1 MVSQSKTHSNTQVA
15 RPFQVVP
22 VGMPLGV
29 DGATILRKTYPAQR
43 WLIQNLIP
51 HDFNMISAPPKAGKS
66 MFALMC
72 ALKVATRPAL
82 EGMPAPSVLYISP
95 DDTDEGGIQ
104 ERANMLLGGTPLEEG
119 RITFWFHNVER
130 LDTGLLDQ
138 IVDYLNAHHECVY
151 VVIDVY
157 NSVKPERVSDD
168 IQRHDH
174 TAMAALRSFVERYNI
189 ALTLINHDN
198 KRPKGGDRATRISGS
213 YGLTGGVHTYMQ
225 LERDD
230 DSANVLLYRRGRR
243 GGDAC
248 FAFNI
253 EELDVDF
260 EPILLNEPPEDM
272 TAAQL
277 LEEAEAA
284 AREREAAE
292 KRKRPHVPGPI
303 EQKILDALANGEDWA
318 PKALAEA
325 VQVRHGVIKVY
336 LRRMYQRGSV
346 TLLRYGVYQLPRVT
360 VTSVTLQSLPGLET
374 PQETPRVTRVTVTL
388 PTVTPPKVEYFGAK
402 MRRYLAQGMKP
413 KQAEAAALADLAKEL
428 QQHA

>member
-1 MVSQSKTHSNTQVA
+1 MVSHTKTHNNNAVA

-22 VGMPLGV
+22 AGQPLGI
-29 DGATILRKTYPAQR
+29 DGATILHKTYPPLQ
-43 WLIQNLIP
+43 WLVPNLIP
-51 HDFNMISAPPKAGKS
+51 RDFNMISAPPKAGKS

-72 ALKVATRPAL
+72 ALKVATRPTL

-95 DDTDEGGIQ
+95 DDTDQGGVQ
-104 ERANMLLGGTPLEEG
+104 ERINMLLGGTPLEAG
-119 RITFWFHNVER
+119 RLEFWFHDVER

-138 IVDYLNAHHECVY
+138 IAHYLDAHHSCEY

-157 NSVKPERVSDD
+157 NSVKPERTSDD
-168 IQRHDH
+168 IQKHDH
-174 TAMAALRSFVERYNI
+174 SAMAALRSFVERYGI
-189 ALTLINHDN
+189 ALTLINHNN
-198 KRPKGGDRATRISGS
+198 KRPQGGDRAQRISGS

-243 GGDAC
+243 GGDGC

-253 EELDVDF
+253 EQLDIDF

-272 TAAQL
+272 SAAEL
-277 LEEAEAA
+277 LLEAEAA
-284 AREREAAE
+284 QREREAAE
-292 KRKRPHVPGPI
+292 RRKRPHVPGRI
-303 EQKILDALANGEDWA
+303 EQKLLDTLADGQDWA

-325 VQVRHGVIKVY
+325 VNITHGVVKVY

-360 VTSVTLQSLPGLET
+360 VTSVTLQSLPGVAAPDESS
-374 PQETPRVTRVTVTL
+374 RVTRVTVTL
-388 PTVTPPKVEYFGAK
+388 PEVTPPKVEYFAAR
-402 MRRYLAQGMKP
+402 MQRYLAQGMKP
-413 KQAEAAALADLAKEL
+413 KQAEAAALEEL
-428 QQHA
+428 RMEMQGG